1 MRCFMK
7 KITYEMLNGK
17 NITEKQISNLLER
30 LGFSVSCKG
39 FHYIKYA
46 LMLSVK
52 ESDDYLFNMT
62 TLLYPKLASIFGT
75 TAKNVEKA
83 IRYSIEKAFTYYMS
97 ISDINEI
104 FKNAYSYDK
113 GKPSN
118 LQFLTALAEYIKY
131 NY

>member
-1 MRCFMK
+1 MK
-7 KITYEMLNGK
+7 KFSHKTLNGK
-17 NITEKQISNLLER
+17 SITEKQVSELLER

-46 LMLSVK
+46 LMLAIR
-52 ESDDYLFNMT
+52 ESDDYLFNVT
-62 TLLYPKLASIFGT
+62 TLLYPKLASTFGT
-75 TAKNVEKA
+75 TSQGVEKA
-83 IRYSIEKAFTYYMS
+83 IRYSIEKAFAYYMP

-118 LQFLTALAEYIKY
+118 LQFFATLAEYVKY